1 MSPDS
6 VNIRQ
11 AEESQQKLR
20 QKILNSLNE
29 TCFSLEGCDYSGTHL
44 PPEIGQL
51 QNLQTLNLSLYS
63 LTHLPPEIGQL
74 QNLQTLNLSLNEL
87 THLPPEIGQLQNLQ
101 TLNLSLYSLTHLPPE
116 IGQLQN
122 LQTLN
127 LSLSSLTHL
136 PPEIGQLQNLQTL
149 NLMSLSRL
157 THLPPEIGQLQ
168 NLQTL
173 KVDGDGTSGSS
184 LAHLP
189 PEIGQ
194 LQNLQT
200 LRIHWIRLT
209 HLPPE
214 IGQLQNLQTL
224 DLSMNNLTHL
234 PPEIGQLQNLQTLDL
249 NRNRLTHL
257 PPEIGQLQNLQTL
270 ELYHNRELAH
280 LPVEIG
286 QIKQLTWLGLST
298 TACKD
303 LSPLANHPN
312 PKLRIKWGCE
322 LYLDRRYWTHPSQLK
337 VKWLLSEKNIKVR
350 EQLIERI
357 GFDRVCQELE
367 AEIRH
372 LLIQRIGFDGILK
385 EMQAGAISTQE
396 LSSVPQAKF
405 SEDGFDSWIEEA
417 RQKTLNSF
425 NAMSSKNLG
434 WVSLSWDI
442 QVRPSEISDAV
453 GQATLVYPDTGKILR
468 LEWKNNE
475 NEGHE
480 GEKVTF
486 FYDDRPLI
494 LNHVRDTYHLSYSGD
509 ETTTHKEEL
518 DVPNLPCYQL
528 VQGILCNQPW
538 VYNFIEDDKTN
549 TKSLRLSKGESSH
562 FRSTSVSQT
571 TISYRF
577 DLTTLQC
584 TYTYYS
590 YTDICP

>member
-74 QNLQTLNLSLNEL
+74 QNLQTL
-87 THLPPEIGQLQNLQ
+87 
-101 TLNLSLYSLTHLPPE
+101 
-116 IGQLQN
+116 
-122 LQTLN
+122 
-127 LSLSSLTHL
+127 
-136 PPEIGQLQNLQTL
+136 
-149 NLMSLSRL
+149 
-157 THLPPEIGQLQ
+157 
-168 NLQTL
+168 
-173 KVDGDGTSGSS
+173 
-184 LAHLP
+184 
-189 PEIGQ
+189 
-194 LQNLQT
+194 
-200 LRIHWIRLT
+200 
-209 HLPPE
+209 
-214 IGQLQNLQTL
+214 
-224 DLSMNNLTHL
+224 
-234 PPEIGQLQNLQTLDL
+234 
-249 NRNRLTHL
+249 
-257 PPEIGQLQNLQTL
+257 

-286 QIKQLTWLGLST
+286 QIKQLTRLGLST

-312 PKLRIKWGCE
+312 PKLRIGWGYE